1 MALRVVHIINGECD
15 IFLQKSRD
23 LIKIHVSEAAN
34 SSSLDPTDFELEG
47 SIPALRELIA
57 TLNTVMSHADAINE
71 EIN

>member
-23 LIKIHVSEAAN
+23 IIKIHISENPN
-34 SSSLDPTDFELEG
+34 SPDPTNFELEG
-47 SIPALRELIA
+47 SVPALRELIS
-57 TLNTVMSHADAINE
+57 TLNTVMSHAEAISE